1 MSEVTNKDFLNLDDF
16 VGNPLTA
23 SGSITSRPLTND
35 GKIPCGIDITGAPM
49 IEFKSGARRSSKAL
63 RYDLI
68 PAAGLERLAQRYTL
82 GAERYGDWNW
92 QKGLQDTEYVN
103 QFKAH
108 LLAHWVAYLRDG
120 CTKDDNLAAIAWGAF
135 ALMEAEAQSAKS

>member
-1 MSEVTNKDFLNLDDF
+1 MSEVTEKLEKLF
-16 VGNPLTA
+16 GNP
-23 SGSITSRPLTND
+23 ITTTERTPTQLVN
-35 GKIPCGIDITGAPM
+35 GELKRIPCGIDPAGEPM
-49 IEFKSGARRSSKAL
+49 VEFSSGARRSSKAL

-68 PAAGLERLAQRYTL
+68 PPAGLERLARRYTL

-92 QKGLQDTEYVN
+92 QKGLKDAEYVN

-135 ALMEAEAQSAKS
+135 ALMEAEVQSAKS